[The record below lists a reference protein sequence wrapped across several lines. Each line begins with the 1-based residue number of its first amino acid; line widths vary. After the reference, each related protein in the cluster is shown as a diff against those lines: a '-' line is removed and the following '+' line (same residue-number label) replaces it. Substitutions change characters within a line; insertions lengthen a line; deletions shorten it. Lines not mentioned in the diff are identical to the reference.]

1 MEDRLNF
8 LTEFSLL
15 MKKDVVDY
23 YKKSHL
29 YLIDL
34 VSYKNIDLK
43 IITSTETDEAFEET
57 LIKMLKAIKTGL
69 NTLGVPIRRLTEI
82 QKNYLNEMNKRS
94 IEKYD
99 YNACLQHYLNEY
111 VNKILFEILMEY
123 LFDLDTKKLEALK
136 LFKLVPSSFVDK
148 LDHFKKKINI
158 SDKKKE
164 YITLSGIEEYLNIS
178 DLSIKI
184 EPPKKNPNK
193 IDISIMN
200 EERES
205 GKTEEK
211 KSDGVDILKQLEEAR
226 KNSIE
231 SLKTPRT
238 EVFKSSIEQLELI
251 NLKEDYQK
259 IAEDIKQIPSNIL
272 KENIEP
278 SLTADIKYPTKEKK
292 EIFLDHIGN
301 LPSLDPEILNRFKIN
316 TVNLLNSRVV
326 NPDFFD
332 LESLFYYISI
342 IKMLGIEFPFTSIE
356 ILEILKNYLSEMIFS
371 SSKYDTP
378 DPVNIFYGLAIIN
391 ELGLIHR
398 TNIINLQAIE
408 GFLMAEFNIFMP
420 EKLKLNFYTIL
431 SLKMLEKKGNISSNK
446 ERLLSQVL
454 SLDLLNLEGFNP
466 TLDIYNYIGFIKTL
480 ERNIDLSKLN
490 TLYLNELKKN
500 LKQNGSIDDL
510 ITDSARTLL
519 ILSLLNMKNQESVL
533 CSRLLNF
540 IIRSADFF
548 NLENLNKDFNWR
560 IDRLAYKIELRML
573 FWALLACTQYTIF

>member
-8 LTEFSLL
+8 LTEFSFL

-69 NTLGVPIRRLTEI
+69 NTLGVPISRLTEI

-238 EVFKSSIEQLELI
+238 EVFKSSIEQLELV

-278 SLTADIKYPTKEKK
+278 PLTADIKYPTKEKK

-301 LPSLDPEILNRFKIN
+301 LPSLDPEILNRFKK
-316 TVNLLNSRVV
+316 S
-326 NPDFFD
+326 
-332 LESLFYYISI
+332 
-342 IKMLGIEFPFTSIE
+342 
-356 ILEILKNYLSEMIFS
+356 
-371 SSKYDTP
+371 
-378 DPVNIFYGLAIIN
+378 
-391 ELGLIHR
+391 
-398 TNIINLQAIE
+398 
-408 GFLMAEFNIFMP
+408 
-420 EKLKLNFYTIL
+420 
-431 SLKMLEKKGNISSNK
+431 
-446 ERLLSQVL
+446 
-454 SLDLLNLEGFNP
+454 
-466 TLDIYNYIGFIKTL
+466 
-480 ERNIDLSKLN
+480 
-490 TLYLNELKKN
+490 
-500 LKQNGSIDDL
+500 
-510 ITDSARTLL
+510 
-519 ILSLLNMKNQESVL
+519 
-533 CSRLLNF
+533 
-540 IIRSADFF
+540 
-548 NLENLNKDFNWR
+548 
-560 IDRLAYKIELRML
+560 
-573 FWALLACTQYTIF
+573 